1 VRDWIQFAHIEEFA
15 WSHFRLKLFLD
26 LNFLPSKRGTN
37 SPNNQIIWT
46 YIPTHHAVCHLHENM
61 QHVIDVKFR
70 SSKLLQT
77 ERGSNSAAAIS
88 QAVSGFDLLI
98 SRAYI
103 IQDVAATNKMQ
114 IVTNV
119 QQSTLN

>member
-1 VRDWIQFAHIEEFA
+1 
-15 WSHFRLKLFLD
+15 
-26 LNFLPSKRGTN
+26 
-37 SPNNQIIWT
+37 
-46 YIPTHHAVCHLHENM
+46 M

-119 QQSTLN
+119 QQSTLNFFYSSVYS